1 MWKVY
6 SGWASQSS
14 STKEE
19 KSMIVIFHREL
30 EYQNYKKYGKESDQ
44 T

>member
-19 KSMIVIFHREL
+19 KSMIV
-30 EYQNYKKYGKESDQ
+30 NYNKYRKESGQ